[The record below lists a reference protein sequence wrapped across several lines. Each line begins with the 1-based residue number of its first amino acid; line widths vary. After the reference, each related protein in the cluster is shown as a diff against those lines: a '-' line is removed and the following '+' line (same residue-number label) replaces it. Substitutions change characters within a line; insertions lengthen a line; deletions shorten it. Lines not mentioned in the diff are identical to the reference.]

1 MDEQAA
7 GTVTGQPEAAAEHG
21 AEGAWGAGDAG
32 ERLVDEELLVEEV
45 SIDGMCGV
53 Y

>member
-1 MDEQAA
+1 MAEVSAP
-7 GTVTGQPEAAAEHG
+7 GTDQEAQTPITAEPRG
-21 AEGAWGAGDAG
+21 ATAGDA
-32 ERLVDEELLVEEV
+32 LVAEELLVEEI

>member
-1 MDEQAA
+1 MSADDPGTEATTEVA
-7 GTVTGQPEAAAEHG
+7 GQDPEET
-21 AEGAWGAGDAG
+21 
-32 ERLVDEELLVEEV
+32 EELLVEEI

>member
-7 GTVTGQPEAAAEHG
+7 GTVTGQPEAAQGERG
-21 AEGAWGAGDAG
+21 ADDAG
-32 ERLVDEELLVEEV
+32 AALVDEELLVEEV

>member
-1 MDEQAA
+1 MAVE
-7 GTVTGQPEAAAEHG
+7 T
-21 AEGAWGAGDAG
+21 GDAG
-32 ERLVDEELLVEEV
+32 AAPETVGAAGADDLEETEELLVEEI

>member
-1 MDEQAA
+1 M
-7 GTVTGQPEAAAEHG
+7 TVTEIAAAKQPERREEATPAVV
-21 AEGAWGAGDAG
+21 GDG
-32 ERLVDEELLVEEV
+32 EDGGLIEEELLVEEI